1 MIGKNAGNCL
11 FEQRRYF
18 DKIKDSWKQTDSD
31 KTQNLSRSEKLT
43 NTDECDVVSVQEKN
57 VREISVKESH
67 RLKKLKQKFAQC
79 YMQSAWKDFE
89 FINGLK
95 TNRILIESKQNK
107 KSFDVINREIDDCVE
122 TTAKMIVSFNR
133 L

>member
-18 DKIKDSWKQTDSD
+18 DKIIDSWKQISSD
-31 KTQNLSRSEKLT
+31 KAKKLSRSDQLT
-43 NTDECDVVSVQEKN
+43 NADECDVVSIQEAN
-57 VREISVKESH
+57 VREISVKEQH

-95 TNRILIESKQNK
+95 TNKILIESKQNK
-107 KSFDVINREIDDCVE
+107 TSFDIINMEIDDCVE

>member
-18 DKIKDSWKQTDSD
+18 DKIKDSWKQIDSD

-122 TTAKMIVSFNR
+122 TTAKMIVSSNR